1 MSNPVCIICGSDEST
16 VVERCEPPY
25 TVVRCSRCGFV
36 HVTPLPQALEDHYAE
51 DYYKEWRDTQ
61 ERPRLS
67 MWKKRLKD
75 LMRYK
80 KQGRLLDVGCGLGTF
95 LDLARSAG
103 FDVHGTEVSEYI
115 CHFAKEKLSLNIF
128 HGPLEDFP
136 SGLDSFD
143 VITLWHTLEHMPNPL
158 ACLEKARQLLRP
170 DGLLVVGVPN
180 VNNTIMR
187 ILYPLVRRRP
197 YRLFSPTHKELHL
210 SHFSQ
215 STLSAIL
222 NKSGFEIVSIG
233 PDIAQISIWKKLID
247 SATIIVYRLFNK
259 NVGEGIRVYARKAR

>member
-1 MSNPVCIICGSDEST
+1 
-16 VVERCEPPY
+16 
-25 TVVRCSRCGFV
+25 
-36 HVTPLPQALEDHYAE
+36 
-51 DYYKEWRDTQ
+51 
-61 ERPRLS
+61 
-67 MWKKRLKD
+67 
-75 LMRYK
+75 
-80 KQGRLLDVGCGLGTF
+80 
-95 LDLARSAG
+95 
-103 FDVHGTEVSEYI
+103 
-115 CHFAKEKLSLNIF
+115 
-128 HGPLEDFP
+128 
-136 SGLDSFD
+136 
-143 VITLWHTLEHMPNPL
+143 MPNPL

-170 DGLLVVGVPN
+170 DGLLVAGVPN

-215 STLSAIL
+215 ATLSAIL

-247 SATIIVYRLFNK
+247 SATIIFYRLFNK